1 MLSSPLTV
9 VFFYLGLAEKVKIIM
24 NNREYQ
30 CVRRCL
36 CLNLCRISR
45 NLAGEMTQKWEANRK
60 KRGFWGYFRPR
71 LQSAAAAYSCR
82 TAGKK
87 FLCFSNILSFLHG
100 FYAVLHTT
108 TRLSCIY
115 SLMTIFSADPIY
127 ADYEITQNRSRMR
140 PVKRDRILQII
151 G

>member
-1 MLSSPLTV
+1 MILNHCLILNQKSHSNILGLV
-9 VFFYLGLAEKVKIIM
+9 NQQDKIGLAEKVKIIM

-45 NLAGEMTQKWEANRK
+45 NLAGEMTPKWEANRK

-115 SLMTIFSADPIY
+115 SLMTIFSADYNCLIL
-127 ADYEITQNRSRMR
+127 NN
-140 PVKRDRILQII
+140 PV
-151 G
+151 